1 MRYAIAEG
9 VLTRRKGMCL
19 LRFEL
24 LSSPQTE
31 GAKRGT
37 IDATPLFP
45 RHAAAWAAENAKW
58 RIVLTSPRKQMRR
71 AYAADQLFLVGLHR
85 RVRRATP

>member
-1 MRYAIAEG
+1 MQRHYLRAMR
-9 VLTRRKGMCL
+9 
-19 LRFEL
+19 
-24 LSSPQTE
+24 S
-31 GAKRGT
+31 
-37 IDATPLFP
+37 
-45 RHAAAWAAENAKW
+45 AWYAENAKW